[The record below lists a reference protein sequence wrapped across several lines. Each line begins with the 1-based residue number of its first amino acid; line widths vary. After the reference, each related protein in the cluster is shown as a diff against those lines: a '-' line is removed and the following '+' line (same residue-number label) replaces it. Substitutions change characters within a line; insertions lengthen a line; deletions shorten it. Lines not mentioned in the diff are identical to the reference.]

1 MTLAMTTK
9 YVRRPDGSDG
19 WRWSLIR
26 LIPTGADVVAHGCRT
41 HLDEDSCRRDI
52 DELYSLEPQRTVKH
66 HHQDGSWTWSLMS
79 PDGEVIAESRPAAS
93 AAASAAELH
102 QLQYELSIGID
113 VVIGSAD
120 LTRHWRHHLPGR
132 PATRVVR
139 PQSPGVGR
147 RAA

>member
-9 YVRRPDGSDG
+9 YVRPQDGSAG

-52 DELYSLEPQRTVKH
+52 DELYSLDPQRTVTRQH
-66 HHQDGSWTWSLMS
+66 RNGTWTWSLMG
-79 PDGEVIAESRPAAS
+79 PGGEVVVESRPAAS
-93 AAASAAELH
+93 AAACVAELH
-102 QLQYELSIGID
+102 QLQYELS
-113 VVIGSAD
+113 IGSAD
-120 LTRHWRHHLPGR
+120 LTRHWRHHLPAR
-132 PATRVVR
+132 SATRVVR
-139 PQSPGVGR
+139 PQSPGVDR